1 MKKYTTFAKRNIKE
15 IARDPVAYIFC
26 LAFPVVML
34 ALFSIINRFSGAATA
49 TFDFPSL
56 IPGITT
62 FSLSFIML
70 CECLLVSKDKTTS
83 LLKRLYV
90 SPMKKC
96 DFVIGYALP
105 SFVCGVIQIIIC
117 IFSGY
122 ILSLICSAPY
132 ISFANCL
139 LLLLESLPMLLI
151 NVFAGIIVGCL
162 LNDKSAPA
170 IISVFISASG
180 ILGGAWMPLDIM
192 GNFETFCLFL
202 PFYPSVYLG
211 RIITGASHTPTETSL
226 IPSKYIFD
234 NSGIISVVILAFY
247 LVVTAIL
254 SIIIFG
260 KTMKKDD

>member
-34 ALFSIINRFSGAATA
+34 ALFSIINYFSGAATA

-70 CECLLVSKDKTTS
+70 CECLLVSKDKATS

-139 LLLLESLPMLLI
+139 LLFLESLPMLLI

-170 IISVFISASG
+170 IISIFISASG

-226 IPSKYIFD
+226 IPSKYLFD
-234 NSGIISVVILAFY
+234 NSGIISVVALAFY
-247 LVVTAIL
+247 LVATAVL

>member
-1 MKKYTTFAKRNIKE
+1 MKKCLSFAKRNIKE
-15 IARDPVAYIFC
+15 ITRDPVVYIFC
-26 LAFPVVML
+26 LAFPVIML
-34 ALFSIINRFSGAATA
+34 ALFSIINRFTGAT
-49 TFDFPSL
+49 TTNFDFPSL

-90 SPMKKC
+90 SPMKRS
-96 DFVIGYALP
+96 DFVTGYALP

-122 ILSLICSAPY
+122 ILSLICSSPY
-132 ISFANCL
+132 ISFASCL
-139 LLLLESLPMLLI
+139 FLFLESLPMLLI

-170 IISVFISASG
+170 ITSVFISASG

-192 GNFETFCLFL
+192 GKFETFCLFL

-211 RIITGASHTPTETSL
+211 RIITGATHTPTETAL
-226 IPSKYIFD
+226 VPSKYVFD
-234 NSGIISVVILAFY
+234 ASGIISVIALAVY
-247 LVVTAIL
+247 LVATAIL

-260 KTMKKDD
+260 KTMKKDG

>member
-1 MKKYTTFAKRNIKE
+1 MKRCLSFAKRNIKE
-15 IARDPVAYIFC
+15 ITRDPVVYIFC

-34 ALFSIINRFSGAATA
+34 ALFSIINYFSGAATA

-170 IISVFISASG
+170 ITSVFISASG
-180 ILGGAWMPLDIM
+180 ILGGAWMPLD
-192 GNFETFCLFL
+192 
-202 PFYPSVYLG
+202 PSVYLG
-211 RIITGASHTPTETSL
+211 RIITGATHTPTETAL
-226 IPSKYIFD
+226 VPSKYVFD
-234 NSGIISVVILAFY
+234 ASGIISVIALAVY
-247 LVVTAIL
+247 LVATAIL

-260 KTMKKDD
+260 KTMKKDG